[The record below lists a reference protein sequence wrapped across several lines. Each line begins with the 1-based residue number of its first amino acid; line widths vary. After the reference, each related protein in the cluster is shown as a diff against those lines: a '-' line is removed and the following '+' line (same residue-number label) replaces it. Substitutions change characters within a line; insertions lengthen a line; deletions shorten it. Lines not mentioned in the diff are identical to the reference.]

1 MRIVFPL
8 ALAVLTA
15 ACATPREAS
24 TPAAPVTVG
33 ILAFNDF
40 HGNLEEPVQPVSLP
54 DALGGTRQ
62 VKAGSAARLASA
74 IAGLRGKY
82 AHSATVSA
90 GDLISASPLVSSL
103 FLDEP
108 TIAVMNR
115 VGLNFN
121 AVGNHEFD
129 RGRAELLRMQN
140 GGCEQ
145 HTLRRPC
152 TLEPFAGARFGFLA
166 ASTFAEDG
174 RTLLPATGMRRFG
187 TGKATVTVGFVG
199 LTLRDTPTLVPP
211 AGVEGLRFGD
221 EAEAINA
228 AALKLRTEGA
238 DAVVALI
245 HEGGTPASGSDP
257 NGCEGLAGPILS
269 ILEKLDPGVDVVVS
283 GHTHHAYICDKIAE
297 TSSAPLLLTSAGSFG
312 RMITEIGLVID
323 PVAKRVI
330 ARTAKNHIVDAASYA
345 PDPAIAAYVARYAEA
360 VRPTAARPIG
370 KLSGPARRS
379 EDGMG
384 GTLGNL
390 VADAQLAATR
400 RAGAQIAFTNPFGL
414 RAPIEPAP
422 DGTVTFAQIYAAQP
436 FDNILITRSLT
447 GAQLKALL
455 EQGLDVEG
463 PFQTLAP
470 SAGFAYSYDLERAP
484 GDRIAAMRLDGVP
497 IRADGTYRVTV
508 GSFLAGGGDGFSV
521 FRQGTERTISGGDLD
536 ALEAWIAG
544 ASPRTV
550 AGEERLARVSAPVR

>member
-297 TSSAPLLLTSAGSFG
+297 TSSAPLLLKHF
-312 RMITEIGLVID
+312 
-323 PVAKRVI
+323 
-330 ARTAKNHIVDAASYA
+330 
-345 PDPAIAAYVARYAEA
+345 
-360 VRPTAARPIG
+360 
-370 KLSGPARRS
+370 
-379 EDGMG
+379 
-384 GTLGNL
+384 
-390 VADAQLAATR
+390 
-400 RAGAQIAFTNPFGL
+400 
-414 RAPIEPAP
+414 EPH
-422 DGTVTFAQIYAAQP
+422 
-436 FDNILITRSLT
+436 
-447 GAQLKALL
+447 K
-455 EQGLDVEG
+455 
-463 PFQTLAP
+463 
-470 SAGFAYSYDLERAP
+470 
-484 GDRIAAMRLDGVP
+484 
-497 IRADGTYRVTV
+497 
-508 GSFLAGGGDGFSV
+508 
-521 FRQGTERTISGGDLD
+521 
-536 ALEAWIAG
+536 
-544 ASPRTV
+544 
-550 AGEERLARVSAPVR
+550 